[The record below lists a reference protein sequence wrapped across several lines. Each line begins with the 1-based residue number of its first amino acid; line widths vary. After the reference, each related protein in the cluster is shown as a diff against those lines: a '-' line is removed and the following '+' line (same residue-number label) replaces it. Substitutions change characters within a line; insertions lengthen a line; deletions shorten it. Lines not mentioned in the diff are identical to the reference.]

1 MKIGMTLLFAALVAT
16 GGACKKKDKG
26 STETTDPG
34 SGTPK
39 PAEGSGS
46 DTAAKPETPP
56 PAEKP
61 LEGEALAKKYI
72 SCVGMINDSKLDEF
86 QKDCV
91 ADDFKVHM
99 AGMPDA
105 EDRAASETYMKNMK
119 AGFPDWKLSPQLVM
133 VNGRTIL
140 AVELST
146 GTQTADWQSPMG
158 KVIPKTDKKFG
169 VLMFHKLTINDA
181 NKATEEWA
189 FEDPITMMA
198 QLGLAPK
205 EAGPHREALEKGWE
219 GAPIVVVSADNDQ
232 EKAMIEG
239 CTKAD
244 EMFNNHK
251 AADMIAGFTDDGI
264 ESDQAMAKDSKG
276 KKDLEKGLAGFF
288 KTFPDVKSTIDS
300 RYAAG
305 DWVIDIGSVTG
316 TFKGAMGKIKPTG
329 KTVTMDYAEVLKM
342 KDGKVAELWRFRN
355 GMANAIAMGLMKPAQ
370 PDMKDGAAPAKD
382 NGTAPVKDMK
392 APAKDMKAPA
402 KQ

>member
-1 MKIGMTLLFAALVAT
+1 MKIGTTLLFAALVAT

-39 PAEGSGS
+39 ANEGSA
-46 DTAAKPETPP
+46 TATKPETLP

-72 SCVGMINDSKLDEF
+72 ACVGMINDSKFDEF

-91 ADDFKVHM
+91 ADDFKIHM

-105 EDRAASETYMKNMK
+105 QDATASKDYLKNMK
-119 AGFPDWKLSPQLVM
+119 AGFPDWKLTPQLVM
-133 VNGRTIL
+133 INGRTIL
-140 AVELST
+140 AVELSS
-146 GTQTADWQSPMG
+146 GTHTADWNSPMG

-181 NKATEEWA
+181 NKASEEWA
-189 FEDPITMMA
+189 FEDPITMMS

-205 EAGPHREALEKGWE
+205 EAGPHREALDKSWD

-232 EKAMIEG
+232 EKAMLEG
-239 CTKAD
+239 CKKAD

-251 AADMIAGFTDDGI
+251 ADDMIAGFTDDGI
-264 ESDQAMAKDSKG
+264 ESDQAMAKDAKG
-276 KKDLEKGLAGFF
+276 KKELEKGLKGFF
-288 KTFPDVKSTIDS
+288 SVFPDVKSTIDS

-316 TFKGAMGKIKPTG
+316 TFKGAMGPIKPTG
-329 KTVTMDYAEVLKM
+329 KSVTMEYAEVIKM

-355 GMANAIAMGLMKPAQ
+355 GLANAMAMGLMKPAD
-370 PDMKDGAAPAKD
+370 PNAKDGAAPAKD

-392 APAKDMKAPA
+392 APAKDKKASGW
-402 KQ
+402 